1 MHPHHSSLLGKIA
14 TDKWA
19 LSGVLALWAV
29 MLSIVL
35 GCVAMYGYSVPWRED
50 WSMVPALV
58 GQEQNLPHWL
68 WAQTVEHRVPFPKAV
83 YLVLLKI
90 SGGDFRIGMIA
101 NTLMLAGLSLA
112 MILTARRIRG
122 EQTRLADTFF
132 PLALLHLGHWDN
144 MIWGWAIAFVIPAVL
159 VCVWLLIIVRCPW
172 PLPPKIAV
180 TVGLIT
186 VLLPLS
192 SAVGL
197 IFTPFVALWLAAG
210 AILYQR
216 GTSPR
221 WVVPF
226 QSACVIISIVFA
238 CRYFVH
244 YVPPPERLYH
254 FDQVPPP
261 AFLVSTLVTAVR
273 FVGMSLGPVGA
284 GIGRILTAESSTG
297 GVPQSNIS
305 VVFCGVGA
313 LLWVSS
319 MIPLRRGLGLHRI
332 GTSEGSRFFGFLI
345 FAAAMAALAL
355 VLAWSRSGWVPILGM
370 PSRYAL
376 LSVPGLCA
384 VYFAWILYGPETAR
398 NRFAIACAIAI
409 LLALPFNVQEGLEER
424 DIYVA
429 GMRAF
434 EQDLAEGLSWQELAD
449 RHYKFLLEWD
459 RDGLAERMQMLQ
471 EAKIAPFARDASR
484 SALAERKRDHLG
496 CAAAPDNASNM
507 VTATLHG
514 DDSGRRS
521 FCFENE
527 LL

>member
-19 LSGVLALWAV
+19 LAGVLALWAV

-244 YVPPPERLYH
+244 YVPPPSGQLRHALSAIITGVRL
-254 FDQVPPP
+254 
-261 AFLVSTLVTAVR
+261 
-273 FVGMSLGPVGA
+273 VGMSLGPGPVGA
-284 GIGRILTAESSTG
+284 SREAEDFVYSHLLPAGTARLLPDLPVSIVS
-297 GVPQSNIS
+297 IIA
-305 VVFCGVGA
+305 VVFCGIGA

-319 MIPLRRGLGLHRI
+319 
-332 GTSEGSRFFGFLI
+332 
-345 FAAAMAALAL
+345 
-355 VLAWSRSGWVPILGM
+355 
-370 PSRYAL
+370 
-376 LSVPGLCA
+376 
-384 VYFAWILYGPETAR
+384 
-398 NRFAIACAIAI
+398 
-409 LLALPFNVQEGLEER
+409 
-424 DIYVA
+424 
-429 GMRAF
+429 
-434 EQDLAEGLSWQELAD
+434 
-449 RHYKFLLEWD
+449 
-459 RDGLAERMQMLQ
+459 
-471 EAKIAPFARDASR
+471 
-484 SALAERKRDHLG
+484 
-496 CAAAPDNASNM
+496 
-507 VTATLHG
+507 
-514 DDSGRRS
+514 
-521 FCFENE
+521 
-527 LL
+527 

>member
-1 MHPHHSSLLGKIA
+1 
-14 TDKWA
+14 
-19 LSGVLALWAV
+19 
-29 MLSIVL
+29 MLSVVL
-35 GCVAMYGYSVPWRED
+35 GCVAMYGRSVPWRED
-50 WSMVPALV
+50 WYMVPALA
-58 GQEQNLPHWL
+58 GQEQDLLHWL
-68 WAQTVEHRVPFPKAV
+68 RAQHVEHRLPFPKAV

-122 EQTRLADTFF
+122 LRLIERWLKAGVLESGQTRLADTFF

-144 MIWGWAIAFVIPAVL
+144 MVWGWGIAFVIPTVL

-180 TVGLIT
+180 TAVLTT

-192 SAVGL
+192 CAIGL

-210 AILYQR
+210 TLLYER
-216 GTSPR
+216 STSPM

-238 CRYFVH
+238 CYYFVH
-244 YVPPPERLYH
+244 YVPPSWPAW
-254 FDQVPPP
+254 VPPH
-261 AFLVSTLVTAVR
+261 AFLSTMVTGVR

-284 GIGRILTAESSTG
+284 NTYTPLGIG
-297 GVPQSNIS
+297 GVPPESIIA

-319 MIPLRRGLGLHRI
+319 MIPLRRGLGLYRI
-332 GTSEGSRFFGFLI
+332 RMPEGSRFFGLLI
-345 FAAAMAALAL
+345 FTAAMAAL
-355 VLAWSRSGWVPILGM
+355 VLALAWGRSPWVPILGM

-384 VYFAWILYGPETAR
+384 VYFAWILYGPETTR
-398 NRFAIACAIAI
+398 NRFAIAFAIVI
-409 LLALPFNVQEGLEER
+409 LFALPFNVQDGLGER
-424 DIYVA
+424 DLYVT

-449 RHYKFLLEWD
+449 RHYQFLLQWD
-459 RDGLAERMQMLQ
+459 RDGLVERMPMLH
-471 EAKIAPFARDASR
+471 EAKIDPFGRGAPR
-484 SALAERKRDHLG
+484 
-496 CAAAPDNASNM
+496 
-507 VTATLHG
+507 
-514 DDSGRRS
+514 
-521 FCFENE
+521 
-527 LL
+527 